1 MLWIKIIAQQ
11 NGSNNKELSL
21 GKACREPMKSVDQ
34 KQEIAIQRKNTIG
47 KSISIVKT
55 NFTLLICKIV

>member
-1 MLWIKIIAQQ
+1 
-11 NGSNNKELSL
+11 
-21 GKACREPMKSVDQ
+21 MKSVDQ

-55 NFTLLICKIV
+55 NFTLLIYKIV